1 MIPLRNP
8 TVWSAAALIA
18 LAAATRLL
26 PHPPNFTAVLAVA
39 MFAGALYAR
48 PYHALLVPWLAMA
61 VSDLVLG
68 WHATLWAVY
77 LAVAL
82 GVGCGRGMLLR
93 LRASGLLAAG
103 LSSTALFF
111 ITTNFAVWA
120 HGGLYPPT
128 AAGLLACYIAA
139 IPFFHH
145 TLLATLL
152 YGAGLLAAV
161 RWMRGRDFPDA
172 LAARHT

>member
-1 MIPLRNP
+1 MIM
-8 TVWSAAALIA
+8 

-48 PYHALLVPWLAMA
+48 PYSALLVPWLAMA
-61 VSDLVLG
+61 ASDLVLG

-82 GVGCGRGMLLR
+82 SVGCGRWMLER
-93 LRASGLLAAG
+93 FHTSGLLVAG
-103 LSSTALFF
+103 ISSSALFF

-120 HGGLYPPT
+120 HGELYPPT
-128 AAGLLACYIAA
+128 VAGLLACYIAA

-145 TLLATLL
+145 TLLSTLL
-152 YGAGLLAAV
+152 YGAGLLTVV
-161 RWMRGRDFPDA
+161 RYASNRNCLDA
-172 LAARHT
+172 LSTRHA